1 MVDGSATVSFRDRD
15 GTTELSHLYQSDPL
29 RILFPRPEPREPAT
43 GVLVTTSGG
52 LVGGDRL
59 DVTVTSGA
67 GAAGRVLG
75 QAAEKIYRSTGDD
88 SYINVR
94 LEVERDGWLEW
105 LPQETIVFENARLRR
120 LTVADVAPGARL
132 LAGEIVVFGRT
143 AMGEYLTGGLVR
155 EAWDVYRDGRLV
167 WADAVHIDETLKQTL
182 NAPSGF
188 DGAVAFASLVY
199 VGDDAADRLTTAR
212 DLLAAAGNGDNN
224 LRAGATQLG
233 DVLVVRWLGRD
244 TRRLREAYG
253 GFWAAFRHSVGGY
266 PQIMP
271 RLWDI

>member
-1 MVDGSATVSFRDRD
+1 MVDGSAVVNFCARD
-15 GTTELSHLYQSDPL
+15 GTTALAHLYQSDPL
-29 RILFPRPEPREPAT
+29 RVLFPRPEAHEPAT

-59 DVTVTSGA
+59 DVAVA
-67 GAAGRVLG
+67 GGVGTAGRVLG
-75 QAAEKIYRSTGDD
+75 QAAEKIYRSMGDD
-88 SYINVR
+88 THINIR
-94 LEVERDGWLEW
+94 LQVERDGWLEW

-120 LTVADVAPGARL
+120 MTIADVAPGAQL

-143 AMGEYLTGGLVR
+143 AMGERLTGGLVR

-167 WADAVHIDETLKQTL
+167 WADAVHIDEALEQAIA
-182 NAPSGF
+182 APSGF

-199 VGDDAADRLTTAR
+199 VGDDAASQLATAR
-212 DLLAAAGNGDNN
+212 ELLDGMGGDSA

-233 DVLVVRWLGRD
+233 DVLVVRWLGRE

-253 GFWAAFRHSVGGY
+253 GFWTAFRHSAGGY
-266 PQIMP
+266 PQNMP
-271 RLWDI
+271 RLWNI

>member
-1 MVDGSATVSFRDRD
+1 MVDGSATVSFRNRD
-15 GTTELSHLYQSDPL
+15 GTTELSQLYQSDPL
-29 RILFPRPEPREPAT
+29 RVLFPRPEPHEPAT

-75 QAAEKIYRSTGDD
+75 QAAEKIYRSAGAD
-88 SYINVR
+88 SHINVR

-143 AMGEYLTGGLVR
+143 AMGERVTGGLVR
-155 EAWDVYRDGRLV
+155 DAWDVYRDGRLV
-167 WADAVHIDETLKQTL
+167 WADAVHIDEMLKATLK
-182 NAPSGF
+182 APSGF

-199 VGDDAADRLTTAR
+199 VGDDAADRLATAR
-212 DLLAAAGNGDNN
+212 ELLAATGNDSN
-224 LRAGATQLG
+224 LRAGATHLG
-233 DVLVVRWLGRD
+233 DVLLVRWLGRE
-244 TRRLREAYG
+244 TRRLRDAYG
-253 GFWAAFRHSVGGY
+253 NFWAAFRHRLAGY
-266 PQIMP
+266 PQTMP
-271 RLWDI
+271 RLWHI

>member
-1 MVDGSATVSFRDRD
+1 MVEGSAAVSFHVRD
-15 GTTELSHLYQSDPL
+15 GATALSHLYQSDPL
-29 RILFPRPEPREPAT
+29 RVLFPRPEPREPAT

-75 QAAEKIYRSTGDD
+75 QAAEKIYRTTGED
-88 SYINVR
+88 SHINIR

-120 LTVADVAPGARL
+120 LTVANVAPGARL

-143 AMGEYLTGGLVR
+143 AMGERVTQGLVR
-155 EAWDVYRDGRLV
+155 EAWDIYRDGRLV
-167 WADAVHIDETLKQTL
+167 WADAVHIDRALKQTL
-182 NAPSGF
+182 SATSGF

-199 VGDDAADRLTTAR
+199 VGDDAADRLEAAR
-212 DLLAAAGNGDNN
+212 ELLRETGENSE
-224 LRAGATQLG
+224 LRTGATQLG
-233 DVLVVRWLGRD
+233 DVLVVRWLGRK
-244 TRRLREAYG
+244 TSRLRQAYG
-253 GFWAAFRHSVGGY
+253 EFWAAFRHRLAGY
-266 PQIMP
+266 PRTMP
-271 RLWDI
+271 LLWHI

>member
-1 MVDGSATVSFRDRD
+1 MVEGSAAVRFRARGD
-15 GTTELSHLYQSDPL
+15 TTELAHLYQSDPL
-29 RILFPRPEPREPAT
+29 RILFPRSEPHEPAT

-59 DVTVTSGA
+59 DVAVTSEA

-75 QAAEKIYRSTGDD
+75 QAAEKIYRSAGDE
-88 SYINVR
+88 SHITVR
-94 LEVERDGWLEW
+94 LEVEQDGWLEW
-105 LPQETIVFENARLRR
+105 LPQETIVFENARFRR

-143 AMGEYLTGGLVR
+143 AMGEQVTGGLVR

-167 WADAVHIDETLKQTL
+167 WADAVHIDETLKATL
-182 NAPSGF
+182 DAPFGF

-199 VGDDAADRLTTAR
+199 VGDDAAERLATAR
-212 DLLAAAGNGDNN
+212 ELLAGLCGDSN
-224 LRAGATQLG
+224 LRAGATHLG

-266 PQIMP
+266 PQTMP